1 MSRTFG
7 DKAEKNHRPLKILR
21 KCIKMIINTFLRG
34 FLVIRSIVFILSLL
48 FLLVPTLTQAQ
59 NQAPEETKTIYEV
72 AKDAQGDKAEGYVL
86 VNPDKLTLSA
96 KEYQEKSTPPER
108 LEFVK
113 VEKIEGIIPEA
124 ISRESYYS
132 VRLQKGQ
139 EIYTVK
145 DKYTI
150 SLNTSVGVLTRMID
164 PLRTFDVFK
173 DSSGQSFI
181 RDKNLLLSLEL
192 RFW

>member
-1 MSRTFG
+1 M
-7 DKAEKNHRPLKILR
+7 
-21 KCIKMIINTFLRG
+21 
-34 FLVIRSIVFILSLL
+34 IRSIVFILSFL
-48 FLLVPTLTQAQ
+48 FLVAPTLTQAQ
-59 NQAPEETKTIYEV
+59 NQGPEEKRTIYDV
-72 AKDAQGDKAEGYVL
+72 AKDAQGDKAEGYVM
-86 VNPDKLTLSA
+86 VNPDKLTLST
-96 KEYQEKSTPPER
+96 KEYQEKSTPPE
-108 LEFVK
+108 LVEFVK
-113 VEKIEGIIPEA
+113 LEKIEGKIPEG
-124 ISRESYYS
+124 ISGEGYYS
-132 VRLQKGQ
+132 FRLQKNQ
-139 EIYTVK
+139 EIYRLK